1 MITGKGKYIIDV
13 KKRMALPKAM
23 RAEFGECVYVAPG
36 FDRRTLT
43 IFPVDQLEKIKN
55 RVDQLPL
62 SKSIPLGRR
71 IFPNAEKTQIDTQ
84 GRILIPLELLDGAGM
99 KIEDEV
105 MVIGVGDFAEVWP
118 INDYRA
124 LDEANKST
132 SLMSVLEEV
141 DI

>member
-1 MITGKGKYIIDV
+1 MITGKGEYIIDV

-23 RAEFGECVYVAPG
+23 RAEFGESVYIAPG

-43 IFPVDQLEKIKN
+43 VFPIEQLESIKA
-55 RVDQLPL
+55 RVNQLPL

-71 IFPNAEKTQIDTQ
+71 IFPNAEKTPIDTQ

-99 KIEDEV
+99 KIEDRV
-105 MVIGVGDFAEVWP
+105 MVIGVGDFAEIWP
-118 INDYRA
+118 V
-124 LDEANKST
+124 EAYKAMAAENNST
-132 SLMSVLEEV
+132 DLMSALEEV